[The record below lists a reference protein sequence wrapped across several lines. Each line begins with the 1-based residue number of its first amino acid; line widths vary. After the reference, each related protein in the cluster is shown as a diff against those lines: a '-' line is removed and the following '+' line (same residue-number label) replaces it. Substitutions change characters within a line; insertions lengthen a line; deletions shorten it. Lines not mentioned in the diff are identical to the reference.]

1 LASGWF
7 ARCSYVPCD
16 GVATLHP
23 TGSASNVTSARTD
36 CATAMTRRIL
46 GSVTLAATAQRW
58 RCLTCKGYS
67 LAREAMPPPV
77 ARGGR
82 IADCDADRGFKDGRQ
97 WMRAGSAPRAARQT
111 AERCGTPDLKPS
123 QHADG
128 LLVSN
133 RWDVPEQAIE
143 NTLEHLHRPISSLS
157 SACRLAGLT
166 SRPTWAVVTPTATEP
181 RKEAAGAGGIAP
193 VDIAETLAGS
203 QQSFLGVRPPPSGDN

>member
-1 LASGWF
+1 
-7 ARCSYVPCD
+7 
-16 GVATLHP
+16 
-23 TGSASNVTSARTD
+23 
-36 CATAMTRRIL
+36 M
-46 GSVTLAATAQRW
+46 
-58 RCLTCKGYS
+58 
-67 LAREAMPPPV
+67 
-77 ARGGR
+77 
-82 IADCDADRGFKDGRQ
+82 
-97 WMRAGSAPRAARQT
+97 MRAGSAPRAARQT

-128 LLVSN
+128 PLVSN